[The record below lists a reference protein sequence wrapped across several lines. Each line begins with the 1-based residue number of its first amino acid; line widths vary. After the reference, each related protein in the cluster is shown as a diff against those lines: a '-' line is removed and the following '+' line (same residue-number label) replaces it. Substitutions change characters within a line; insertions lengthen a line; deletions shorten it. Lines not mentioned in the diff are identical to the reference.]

1 MAAALTRVIKYN
13 LKCDRDHGF
22 EGWFGSSAEYDEQ
35 AEAGLLVCPECGSEA
50 VEKAIMAPSVRRSD
64 KSAAIAAAIRTEIA
78 NNCDDV
84 GDNFTDEARAM
95 FHGDTPSRG
104 IYGKATPKQAKEM
117 AEEGIPAL
125 PLPGILD
132 PKRAKDKLN

>member
-1 MAAALTRVIKYN
+1 MIKYD
-13 LKCDRDHGF
+13 LKCAQDHGF
-22 EGWFGSSAEYDEQ
+22 EGWFGSSADYDEQ
-35 AEAGLLVCPECGSEA
+35 AASGLLVCPECGSREI
-50 VEKAIMAPSVRRSD
+50 EKAIMAPAVRRSD

-95 FHGDTPSRG
+95 HLGEKPSRG

-125 PLPGILD
+125 PLPSILD
-132 PKRAKDKLN
+132 PKRAKGKLN